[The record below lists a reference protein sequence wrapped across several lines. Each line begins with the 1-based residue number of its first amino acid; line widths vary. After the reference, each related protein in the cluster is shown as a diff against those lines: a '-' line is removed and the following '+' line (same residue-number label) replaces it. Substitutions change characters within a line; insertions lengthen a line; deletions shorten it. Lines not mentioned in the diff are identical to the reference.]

1 MSGRQEAVH
10 VKVVNMAVR
19 KSPKKPPSPPW
30 ACSKKFGPLMLFVD
44 LRHEPK
50 RPLTHIV
57 IDDKEFKKQ
66 IWEDEFDG
74 HDMRRGKKEA
84 LQYAIKLLE
93 DQHRDRPDP
102 DDDLW
107 QCSDEQ
113 GKPVSGSDGLSDIG
127 IRQRR

>member
-1 MSGRQEAVH
+1 
-10 VKVVNMAVR
+10 
-19 KSPKKPPSPPW
+19 
-30 ACSKKFGPLMLFVD
+30 MLFVD